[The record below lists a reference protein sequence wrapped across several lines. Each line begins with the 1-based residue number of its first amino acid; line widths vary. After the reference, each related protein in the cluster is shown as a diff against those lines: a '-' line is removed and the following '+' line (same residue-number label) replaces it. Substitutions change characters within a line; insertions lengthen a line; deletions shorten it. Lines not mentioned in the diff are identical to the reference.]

1 MHSRLFLNTFGK
13 ITVAW
18 YKHNLTK
25 RRWNLVKKR
34 MEARNGVPKKKRNPV
49 LTKEERIN
57 SALLYTPELYTWTD
71 RNNK

>member
-1 MHSRLFLNTFGK
+1 M
-13 ITVAW
+13 
-18 YKHNLTK
+18 
-25 RRWNLVKKR
+25 KKR
-34 MEARNGVPKKKRNPV
+34 IEARNGVQKRKRNPG